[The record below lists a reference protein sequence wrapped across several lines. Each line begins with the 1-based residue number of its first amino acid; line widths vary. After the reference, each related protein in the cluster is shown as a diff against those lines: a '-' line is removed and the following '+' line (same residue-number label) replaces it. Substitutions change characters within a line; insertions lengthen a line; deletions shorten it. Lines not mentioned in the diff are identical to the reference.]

1 MRKRRGTGEPGLRR
15 LHRGRLI
22 GIGTIE
28 KRGTLNGDAP
38 AFVVGEWSR
47 APCSPDGLFMA
58 PDDSAA
64 RAEARNDVRSDEPRP
79 ERTPGQR
86 GGNGPHRA
94 AGNGNGGRRHSRN
107 GGKRGSML
115 RRPVVLIAGAALL
128 LLLIVAVTIW
138 WLHAR
143 HYETTDDAFI
153 DTHLVHVSPQ
163 VAGRVVRVHVDD
175 NQRVNAGDPIVD
187 IDPALLQAHL
197 DQVTAQATQTQ
208 TQLSLAHAQVEVAQ
222 ASLEQAEATEAGA
235 AAQAE
240 NAARDLARYRALKAT
255 LPSAVAQQQLDQAVA
270 TADNTAAQHDAAAR
284 QVQGAAAQVTAANAQ
299 VAAAEAQVKAAEAQV
314 EDAQI
319 NLGYTHVTAA
329 MPGTVAQRTV
339 AVGNYVSPGQEM
351 LALVPLQVWVTA
363 NFKETELAH
372 MRIGQPADVS
382 VDACPGA
389 KIRGHVD
396 SVQRGAGQA
405 FGVLP
410 PENAT
415 GNWVKVVQRVPVK
428 IVFDDLQVD
437 GCTLGPG
444 MSVEATVKVR

>member
-1 MRKRRGTGEPGLRR
+1 M
-15 LHRGRLI
+15 
-22 GIGTIE
+22 
-28 KRGTLNGDAP
+28 AP
-38 AFVVGEWSR
+38 A
-47 APCSPDGLFMA
+47 
-58 PDDSAA
+58 DSAA

-79 ERTPGQR
+79 DRTPGHR
-86 GGNGPHRA
+86 GGNGNHRA
-94 AGNGNGGRRHSRN
+94 AGNGNGGRRRARN
-107 GGKRGSML
+107 GGGRRGGIL
-115 RRPVVLIAGAALL
+115 RRPVVLIAGAVLL
-128 LLLIVAVTIW
+128 LVLIVAVTIW

-143 HYETTDDAFI
+143 HYESTDDAFI

-163 VAGRVVRVHVDD
+163 VAGRIVAVHVDD

-187 IDPALLQAHL
+187 IDPALPQARL
-197 DQVTAQATQTQ
+197 DQVTAQATQAQ

-222 ASLEQAEATEAGA
+222 ASLEQAKASEAGA

-240 NAARDLARYRALKAT
+240 NAARNLARYRALKAS
-255 LPSAVAQQQLDQAVA
+255 LPSAVAQQQIDQAVA
-270 TADNTAAQHDAAAR
+270 TADSTAAQRDAAAR

-319 NLGYTHVTAA
+319 DLGYTHVTAPMA
-329 MPGTVAQRTV
+329 GTVAKRTV

-372 MRIGQPADVS
+372 MRVGQPVDIA
-382 VDACPGA
+382 VDACPDA
-389 KIRGHVD
+389 KIHGHVD
-396 SVQRGAGQA
+396 SIQRGAGQA

-428 IVFDDLQVD
+428 IVFDNLDVD